1 MLINNSSEV
10 MSLGRVWARPNVGST
25 FCGRSESTFVFP
37 AKPLITKP
45 LITTNVPLLI
55 KPQTQPSLSLITL
68 SSPFPPLAAPRQPS
82 AGRGQPARSRAS
94 LDVAGAARGEP
105 GNVGAWPILAGFT
118 CKHTI
123 WLMGL
128 FSKILR
134 FEHNRLEHS
143 NIVT

>member
-1 MLINNSSEV
+1 MSHVGFLARGIKFDRSCGVSE
-10 MSLGRVWARPNVGST
+10 A
-25 FCGRSESTFVFP
+25 TFVLP
-37 AKPLITKP
+37 CKPLIAEP

-105 GNVGAWPILAGFT
+105 GNVGAWPILAGFPGFLPRQFPAEHPFAT
-118 CKHTI
+118 AAAPPCPS
-123 WLMGL
+123 LSGL
-128 FSKILR
+128 SHSLR
-134 FEHNRLEHS
+134 ALL
-143 NIVT
+143 TPA